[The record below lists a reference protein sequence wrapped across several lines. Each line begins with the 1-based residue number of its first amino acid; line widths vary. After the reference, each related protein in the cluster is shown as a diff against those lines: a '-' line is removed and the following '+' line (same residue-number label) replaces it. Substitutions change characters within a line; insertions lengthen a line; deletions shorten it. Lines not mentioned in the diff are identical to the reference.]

1 MELIRLIQENL
12 LSPHLLFFA
21 FGILARLMKSDL
33 AIPEQISKFLFIYLM
48 LSIGFKGGVTI
59 AATAS
64 VEGKMVFTI
73 LGALLAGFCQPFLGF
88 LLLRSTTQLDRLTSA
103 AVAAHYGSVSVVTF
117 VAAINFLGLKSTP
130 YAGYMVAIMAMMEAP
145 AILSGLLIAYS
156 TDTNLAKRKVGT
168 SFNAI
173 KHIVTNGALLLL
185 VASFIIGLLSGPKG
199 MQKLEGFLVIP
210 FQGILVFFLLDMG
223 LVVAKYF
230 GDLKHFTLR
239 LALFGIYMPLL
250 GAAIGLGLSMLIGL
264 DKGTGFLL
272 MVLLASA
279 SYIAVTAAMRAALP
293 QAKVAIYLPLSLGI
307 TFPFNITMGIPLY
320 FMLAE
325 RFLG

>member
-1 MELIRLIQENL
+1 
-12 LSPHLLFFA
+12 
-21 FGILARLMKSDL
+21 
-33 AIPEQISKFLFIYLM
+33 
-48 LSIGFKGGVTI
+48 
-59 AATAS
+59 
-64 VEGKMVFTI
+64 
-73 LGALLAGFCQPFLGF
+73 
-88 LLLRSTTQLDRLTSA
+88 
-103 AVAAHYGSVSVVTF
+103 

-156 TDTNLAKRKVGT
+156 TDPNLAKGKVGT
-168 SFNAI
+168 SFNSI
-173 KHIVTNGALLLL
+173 KHIATNGTFLLL
-185 VASFIIGLLSGPKG
+185 VASFIIGLLSGPRG

-223 LVVAKYF
+223 LMVAKYF
-230 GDLKHFTLR
+230 DDLNHFSLK
-239 LALFGIYMPLL
+239 LMLFGIYMPVMSA
-250 GAAIGLGLSMLIGL
+250 GIGLGMGMLIGL

-279 SYIAVTAAMRAALP
+279 SYIAVTAAMRTALP
-293 QAKVAIYLPLSLGI
+293 QAKVAIYLPLSLGV